1 MTQIIANNDTTATG
15 PDMFTRSL
23 WRQQMTGFALIA
35 VFAGTLGYWAVAT
48 HLTSAVATGGQFVA
62 ASDVKKVQHPTGG
75 VVGALLV
82 RDGDK
87 VKAGDVLLRLDETV
101 TRANLQVVT
110 KQLAELAVRRARLI
124 AERDSADA
132 MSMPPEFADRAGDP
146 AIQRLVAAEQKLF
159 ESRRSARSGQK
170 DQLRKRIAQLQDE
183 IRGLQSQQAG
193 KAEEARIIARQLVG
207 VRDLYAKN
215 LIQISQLSVLE
226 RDAASNEGQTGQIVA
241 GMAQAQGKI
250 SEIELQIIQIG
261 EDLRADAMKEL
272 REIDAKEAEFT
283 ERRTIAQD
291 QLQRIDLRSPVSGTV
306 HQMAV
311 HTVGG
316 VLNQGETAM
325 YVVPGEDALQLEARV
340 SPTDIDQITMGQ
352 PARIKVQ
359 AGNQRNNPELNGV
372 VSRISADVTREER
385 TGSIFYS
392 VRVAVPQEEAKL
404 LEPLK
409 LMAGMQAE
417 VFIETTTRT
426 PLDYLVKP
434 MLDQMGRMF
443 RER

>member
-1 MTQIIANNDTTATG
+1 MSQTLPHDDTKASG
-15 PDMFTRSL
+15 SDMFTRSL
-23 WRQQMTGFALIA
+23 WRQQLAGLAMIV
-35 VFAGTLGYWAVAT
+35 VFGGTLGYWATAT

-82 RDGDK
+82 KDGDR

-110 KQLAELAVRRARLI
+110 KQLAEFAVRRARLV
-124 AERDSADA
+124 AERDGQETIQL
-132 MSMPPEFADRAGDP
+132 PPELADRAGDP
-146 AIQRLVAAEQKLF
+146 AVQRLVAAENNLF
-159 ESRRSARSGQK
+159 QSRRSARAGQTE
-170 DQLRKRIAQLQDE
+170 QLRRRIAQLKDE

-193 KAEEARIIARQLVG
+193 KSEEAKIIARQLVG

-215 LIQISQLSVLE
+215 LIQISQLSALE
-226 RDAASNEGQTGQIVA
+226 RDAAANQGQTGQIIA
-241 GMAQAQGKI
+241 GMAQTQGKI

-272 REIDAKEAEFT
+272 REIDAKEAELT

-306 HQMAV
+306 HQLAV

-325 YVVPGEDALQLEARV
+325 YIVPGDDALQLDARV

-352 PARIKVQ
+352 QARLKVQ
-359 AGNQRNNPELNGV
+359 AGNQRNNPELTGTV
-372 VSRISADVTREER
+372 TRISADVTREER
-385 TGSIFYS
+385 TGSVFYS
-392 VRVAVPQEEAKL
+392 VRVSVPQEEAAR

-426 PLDYLVKP
+426 PLDYLMKP
-434 MLDQMGRMF
+434 MVDQMGRMF

>member
-1 MTQIIANNDTTATG
+1 MSKTLADNENRSTG

-23 WRQQMTGFALIA
+23 WRQQMAGLAMIV
-35 VFAGTLGYWAVAT
+35 VFGGTLGYWATAT
-48 HLTSAVATGGQFVA
+48 HLTSAVATGGQFVS

-75 VVGALLV
+75 VIGALLV
-82 RDGDK
+82 KDGDK
-87 VKAGDVLLRLDETV
+87 VNAGDVLLRLDETV

-110 KQLAELAVRRARLI
+110 KQLAEFAVRRTRLV
-124 AERDSADA
+124 AERDGAET
-132 MSMPPEFADRAGDP
+132 MLLPPELADRADDP
-146 AIQRLVAAEQKLF
+146 AVQRLVAAENNLF
-159 ESRRSARSGQK
+159 QSRRSARAGQK
-170 DQLRKRIAQLQDE
+170 EQLRKRIGQLQDE

-193 KAEEARIIARQLVG
+193 KAEEAKIIARQLVG

-215 LIQISQLSVLE
+215 LIQISQLSALE
-226 RDAASNEGQTGQIVA
+226 RDAAANEGQTGQIIA
-241 GMAQAQGKI
+241 GMAQTQGKI

-272 REIDAKEAEFT
+272 REIDAKEAELT
-283 ERRTIAQD
+283 ERRTIAED

-306 HQMAV
+306 HQLAV

-325 YVVPGEDALQLEARV
+325 YIVPGEDALQLDARV

-352 PARIKVQ
+352 AARLKVQ
-359 AGNQRNNPELNGV
+359 AGNQRNNPELAGTV
-372 VSRISADVTREER
+372 TRISADVTREER
-385 TGSIFYS
+385 TGSVFYS
-392 VRVAVPQEEAKL
+392 VRVSVPKEEAVR

-426 PLDYLVKP
+426 PLDYLMKP
-434 MLDQMGRMF
+434 MLDQMSRMF